1 MPLTDIAIRKMQHSG
16 SAGGDKHSDALGMY
30 LLVKAAGK
38 YWRLGYRFG
47 GKQKTLAL
55 GVYPEVSL
63 AAARAA
69 RTEARALL
77 AQGIDPAAA
86 RQEAKRAPAP
96 VDEHTFGSVAE
107 EFFAKD
113 AKTIKPKTIQKHR
126 GWLDNDILPMIG
138 ATPIAD
144 LRPRDVLAVAQRAE
158 KRGSIETAH
167 RILQYCGRI
176 CRYAVAA
183 TLIEVDV
190 TSGLRGAL
198 ERPVVKH
205 HAAITDP
212 GGLGKLLRSIDAYE
226 GFYSVVGAL
235 RLAPLVFVRPG
246 ELRAAE
252 WAEFDLDAAEWRIPG
267 PKMKM
272 DIDHIVPLARQA
284 VAMLRWIQPLSGHGR
299 YVFPSLRS
307 NKKPLSDG
315 AVNAA
320 LRLMGY
326 EKDAMTGHG
335 FRATARTI
343 MDEVLQERVDLV
355 EHQLAHAVKD
365 ANGRA
370 YNRTTH
376 LPARRAMMQ
385 RWADYLD
392 TLRGGVTG

>member
-138 ATPIAD
+138 GRVTCWRSRSAPKSAARSRQRTGYCSTAAASAATPSPPPSSRSTSRAACAA
-144 LRPRDVLAVAQRAE
+144 PWSGPWSSTTQRSRTRAGSASCCARSTPT
-158 KRGSIETAH
+158 RGSIWSSAP
-167 RILQYCGRI
+167 CGWRRW
-176 CRYAVAA
+176 C
-183 TLIEVDV
+183 
-190 TSGLRGAL
+190 SCAL
-198 ERPVVKH
+198 V
-205 HAAITDP
+205 
-212 GGLGKLLRSIDAYE
+212 SC
-226 GFYSVVGAL
+226 
-235 RLAPLVFVRPG
+235 APLNGPSSTLTPPNGGSPG
-246 ELRAAE
+246 
-252 WAEFDLDAAEWRIPG
+252 
-267 PKMKM
+267 
-272 DIDHIVPLARQA
+272 
-284 VAMLRWIQPLSGHGR
+284 
-299 YVFPSLRS
+299 
-307 NKKPLSDG
+307 
-315 AVNAA
+315 
-320 LRLMGY
+320 
-326 EKDAMTGHG
+326 
-335 FRATARTI
+335 
-343 MDEVLQERVDLV
+343 
-355 EHQLAHAVKD
+355 
-365 ANGRA
+365 
-370 YNRTTH
+370 
-376 LPARRAMMQ
+376 RR
-385 RWADYLD
+385 
-392 TLRGGVTG
+392 